1 MIRFATSLRRWIR
14 LGVGLLA
21 FALVVTG
28 CDAFIDQN
36 LDDSNPETPS
46 VAEIVTEVQALSTL
60 GEGATRADL
69 LDDLETDGITLFAP
83 VDGAFDPIDMDAL
96 LASRNR
102 DLLEEVLT
110 YHVVPQELT
119 SEDIS
124 DGMTVGT
131 LDGDPLTLGV
141 GDEVTVNGA
150 TVPNIDVNATNGVVH
165 VIDGVLVEAVDA
177 VEMGE
182 STIRNA
188 PLTWR
193 TFYSTTFSTTSSL
206 QPMSLSQKPTCPRL
220 RDRT

>member
-1 MIRFATSLRRWIR
+1 
-14 LGVGLLA
+14 
-21 FALVVTG
+21 
-28 CDAFIDQN
+28 
-36 LDDSNPETPS
+36 
-46 VAEIVTEVQALSTL
+46 
-60 GEGATRADL
+60 
-69 LDDLETDGITLFAP
+69 
-83 VDGAFDPIDMDAL
+83 
-96 LASRNR
+96 
-102 DLLEEVLT
+102 
-110 YHVVPQELT
+110 VPQELT

-131 LDGDPLTLGV
+131 LDGDSLTLGV

-150 TVPNIDVNATNGVVH
+150 TVPNIDVNAINGVVH